1 VNRIRCF
8 NSSHKQRESNAD
20 ATSIFEYFIA
30 IPKSEKQMSKKRK
43 RKPSAM
49 RKNRKEQKEKG
60 NKHWHPYTDA
70 FTAFLAEDYAAVHDL
85 EMREQFGD
93 DWANPSFSSDSDGLF
108 VGEVALFYEEYDCD
122 AESTT

>member
-1 VNRIRCF
+1 M
-8 NSSHKQRESNAD
+8 ESRSLNV
-20 ATSIFEYFIA
+20 TTIFEYPVFIA
-30 IPKSEKQMSKKRK
+30 IPKPEKQLSKKRK
-43 RKPSAM
+43 RKPSSM
-49 RKNRKEQKEKG
+49 QKHRNEQKAEG
-60 NKHWHPYTDA
+60 NEHWHPYTDA

-122 AESTT
+122 VESTT